1 MQSVFRVKSGLH
13 PCKLH
18 ITSSASNSRGY
29 PAVSVRNHIT
39 PQPDIIGACAH
50 LAKHAYYHAPFVNFD
65 SLCTVMGL
73 HQSMELADT
82 QVLKLLE
89 YLESAC

>member
-1 MQSVFRVKSGLH
+1 M
-13 PCKLH
+13 
-18 ITSSASNSRGY
+18 
-29 PAVSVRNHIT
+29 VSVRNHIT

-50 LAKHAYYHAPFVNFD
+50 LAKHDLHAPFVNFD

-89 YLESAC
+89 YFENILLLIGSSIDLPPFKLLRRWR